1 VITAQPMTSRMN
13 LKIFMQIEIGSFLRR
28 IRLGS
33 SPLGS
38 VSQDFY
44 LRKAVSLHPVKAT
57 KQLQEK
63 LEALMKVLDFKV
75 RYEKGNF
82 KSGYCIIEEQNV
94 AVINKFFPMESK
106 VGALIEILRTIEV
119 DESKL
124 DETQRKL
131 LHKVQQTEI
140 TL

>member
-1 VITAQPMTSRMN
+1 MS
-13 LKIFMQIEIGSFLRR
+13 G
-28 IRLGS
+28 
-33 SPLGS
+33 
-38 VSQDFY
+38 
-44 LRKAVSLHPVKAT
+44 VKAT

-63 LEALMKVLDFKV
+63 LEALMKALDFKV

-106 VGALIEILRTIEV
+106 VGALVEILRSIEV
-119 DESKL
+119 DEARL

-131 LHKVQQTEI
+131 LHKVRQTEI
-140 TL
+140 SL

>member
-1 VITAQPMTSRMN
+1 
-13 LKIFMQIEIGSFLRR
+13 
-28 IRLGS
+28 
-33 SPLGS
+33 
-38 VSQDFY
+38 
-44 LRKAVSLHPVKAT
+44 
-57 KQLQEK
+57 
-63 LEALMKVLDFKV
+63 MKVLDFKV

-106 VGALIEILRTIEV
+106 VAALVEILRSIEV
-119 DESKL
+119 DEARL

-131 LHKVQQTEI
+131 LHKVRQTEI

>member
-1 VITAQPMTSRMN
+1 MRAILASAAPTP
-13 LKIFMQIEIGSFLRR
+13 
-28 IRLGS
+28 
-33 SPLGS
+33 
-38 VSQDFY
+38 Y
-44 LRKAVSLHPVKAT
+44 LRITVSLRYVKVT

-75 RYEKGNF
+75 RYEKGSF
-82 KSGYCIIEEQNV
+82 KSGYCLIEEQNV

-106 VGALIEILRTIEV
+106 VGALVEILRSIEV

-124 DETQRKL
+124 DETQRRL
-131 LHKVQQTEI
+131 LHKVRQTEI